1 MTLDLN
7 SKRCRGFSVVATAL
21 SVALVSFVIAASMI
35 FIQSSL
41 NNAKATRIVDNM
53 KTIRSALVAHNVNNS
68 IKLEDLLRQGDS
80 SSIYIGDIIR
90 NYVDEEDA
98 KHYVI
103 VKQDYRDSGTK
114 DDTGAMTAAVFVKYS
129 NYDIKH
135 DAWLR
140 KQFAGMAEASGI
152 WNAPGWDNND
162 KTRQYYDGITGDVT
176 NLYMQ
181 VYATKKEGGR
191 R

>member
-7 SKRCRGFSVVATAL
+7 SKRRRGFSVVATAL
-21 SVALVSFVIAASMI
+21 SVALVSFVIAFAII
-35 FIQSSL
+35 FIRSSL
-41 NNAKATRIVDNM
+41 SNAKATKIVDNM
-53 KTIRSALVAHNVNNS
+53 KTIRSALVAHNLNNS
-68 IKLEDLLRQGDS
+68 IKLEDILIQGDS
-80 SSIYIGDIIR
+80 STIYIGDIIR

-98 KHYVI
+98 KNYVI
-103 VKQDYRDSGTK
+103 VKQDYRDSDTK
-114 DDTGAMTAAVFVKYS
+114 DETGAMTAAVFVKYS

-140 KQFAGMAEASGI
+140 EQFAGMAKTSGL

-176 NLYMQ
+176 SLYMQ
-181 VYATKKEGGR
+181 VYSTKRQGGR